1 MPRLH
6 YVLRGIKSEEVKSK
20 VPCKQR
26 LPVTPSILLKVH
38 SILQFNPTEFDHIMI
53 WAASLVC
60 FFGFLRSG
68 EITIPSLSAYDPSV
82 HLNRADIAVN
92 DPDNPTIIQLTIKK
106 SKTDPFRQGVNIFL
120 GATGNTLCP
129 VTALL
134 NYLAIRGNSEGP
146 LFHYKDQTPL
156 TKNKFTSSFRDILNK
171 AGLESTQY
179 SGHSFRIGAASTAAA
194 NGIEDSLIQTLGRW
208 KSSAYLTYVRIPSA
222 NLAAMSR
229 HLCHN

>member
-1 MPRLH
+1 MSYGVLSLKRL
-6 YVLRGIKSEEVKSK
+6 YKSK

-26 LPVTPSILLKVH
+26 LPVTPSILLKVQ

-68 EITIPSLSAYDPSV
+68 EITISSLSAYDPFV

-92 DPDNPTIIQLTIKK
+92 DPNNPTIIQLTIKK

-134 NYLAIRGNSEGP
+134 NYLAIRGESEGP
-146 LFHYKDQTPL
+146 LFHYKDQLRTNLPAHLGTFSTKQVLRAHNIPAIASGSVQPQPQLL
-156 TKNKFTSSFRDILNK
+156 T
-171 AGLESTQY
+171 A
-179 SGHSFRIGAASTAAA
+179 
-194 NGIEDSLIQTLGRW
+194 
-208 KSSAYLTYVRIPSA
+208 
-222 NLAAMSR
+222 
-229 HLCHN
+229 